1 MENHLEKTEDALEL
15 VHIRNAFYKK
25 KFHTLLGI
33 GLLALIV
40 ILCLMFLFKHLL
52 GVASR
57 PLYFVANDEGVLIQ
71 QSPLQLPIPIADVNA
86 WVVEAIES
94 ANSFD
99 YVNYRSQLQDS
110 QKYFSDFAWM
120 EYMKSLTASLNLTAM
135 KERRE
140 VWISKVIATP
150 TIINAGAIRG
160 EYAWRVELTLRET
173 RLKPP
178 LYLNTPTS
186 SSTATY
192 KITVILQR
200 KPLLQSYQGLAVL
213 SMVKE
218 LISSSPR
225 SNIIT
230 R

>member
-1 MENHLEKTEDALEL
+1 MENHVEQTEDALQL
-15 VHIRNAFYKK
+15 VHARNAFYKK
-25 KFHTLLGI
+25 KFHAMFGITILATLAI
-33 GLLALIV
+33 I
-40 ILCLMFLFKHLL
+40 CLMFLFIHLL
-52 GVASR
+52 NVASR

-71 QSPLQLPIPIADVNA
+71 ESPLSLPLSIERVNA
-86 WVVEAIES
+86 WVIEAIES

-110 QKYFSDFAWM
+110 QKYFSDFAWL

-140 VWISKVIATP
+140 VWISKVIGQP
-150 TIINAGAIRG
+150 TVLNAGPVKG
-160 EYAWRVELTLRET
+160 EYAWRMELILRET

-178 LYLNTPTS
+178 LYLHIPTS
-186 SSTATY
+186 SSVATY

-218 LISSSPR
+218 LISTPSR
-225 SNIIT
+225 SNIIS
-230 R
+230 